1 MKEGGV
7 GEEVEQECTSLPSS
21 PSNDIL
27 PAPIDDILTSTTSQA
42 VVDETTGGLD
52 DGAWG
57 RSGRHYGWG
66 GSSIPPL
73 HPTQQSTIY

>member
-1 MKEGGV
+1 LMGILLQMLAGGW
-7 GEEVEQECTSLPSS
+7 
-21 PSNDIL
+21 
-27 PAPIDDILTSTTSQA
+27 
-42 VVDETTGGLD
+42 
-52 DGAWG
+52 GAWG